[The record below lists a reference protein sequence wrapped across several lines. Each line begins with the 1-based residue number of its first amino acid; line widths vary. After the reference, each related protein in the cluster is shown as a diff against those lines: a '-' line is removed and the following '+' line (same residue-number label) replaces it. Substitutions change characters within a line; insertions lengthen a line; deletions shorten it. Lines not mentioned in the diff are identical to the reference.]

1 MFRFHTAGES
11 HGRALVAIVEGL
23 PAGVP
28 VEVELINREL
38 ERRQWGYGRGG
49 RMKVERDRVEILSGV
64 RHGLT
69 LGSPVAMFI
78 ENKDWKNWTE
88 VMSAERLAETSAPE
102 KSRRVRRPRPGHAD
116 LAGGLKYGARDL
128 RDILERASA
137 RETAARV
144 ACGALAK
151 ALLAA
156 FGVEIASH
164 VVQLGGVP
172 AVPLGL
178 KWDEIAAIPHDAP
191 LRCGDLE
198 AQARM
203 VELID
208 EKRREGDTLGGIFEV
223 VARGVVAGLGA
234 HTSWDEK
241 LDGRLAQSLMSIP
254 AVKAVAVGAGVEASA
269 LAGSEVHDEI
279 GYDPESRQFTRP
291 TNRAGGV
298 EGGITNGEELRVS
311 GHLKPI
317 STLRRALR
325 SVDIDTKEEE
335 AAAFERSDVTAVPAA
350 GVIGEAMVALV
361 LAGAMREKFGGDS
374 LAEMRRNFDGYQAQL
389 RDY

>member
-11 HGRALVAIVEGL
+11 HGRALVAIVEGM
-23 PAGVP
+23 PAGVR

-49 RMKVERDRVEILSGV
+49 RMKIERDRVEILSGV
-64 RHGLT
+64 RHGVT
-69 LGSPVAMFI
+69 LGSPVALMI

-88 VMSAERLAETSAPE
+88 VMSAEALEGEIAPE
-102 KSRRVRRPRPGHAD
+102 KSRRVKRPRPGHAD
-116 LAGGLKYGARDL
+116 LAGGLKYGVRDL

-151 ALLAA
+151 LLLAN
-156 FGVEIASH
+156 FEVEILSH

-172 AVPLGL
+172 SQPLEL
-178 KWDEIAAIPHDAP
+178 KWDEINAIEDDAP
-191 LRCGDLE
+191 LRCGDGE

-208 EKRREGDTLGGIFEV
+208 EKRREGDTLGGVFEV

-241 LDGRLAQSLMSIP
+241 LDGRLAQALMSIP

-269 LAGSEVHDEI
+269 LAGSQVHDEI
-279 GYDPESRQFTRP
+279 GYERESRQFTRP
-291 TNRAGGV
+291 TNRAGGL
-298 EGGITNGEELRVS
+298 EGGITNGEELRVR

-361 LAGAMREKFGGDS
+361 LAQAMRDKFGGDS
-374 LAEMRRNFDGYQAQL
+374 LPEMRRNFDGYRQQL